1 MSDDLH
7 LFTEDGTELSAAA
20 AEALEKAGLA

>member
-20 AEALEKAGLA
+20 AEALKKAGLK